1 MKDFTIDKPK
11 VYFTKYGAP
20 YVHLKDIL
28 RSKAG
33 QVQINLLRKLMVK
46 EACRN
51 SEIVKSLKK
60 KTNVYN

>member
-20 YVHLKDIL
+20 YVHIKDIL

-33 QVQINLLRKLMVK
+33 QVQIQMLRKLMAK
-46 EACRN
+46 G
-51 SEIVKSLKK
+51 
-60 KTNVYN
+60 